1 MEQTLAGQP
10 SVSGQAY
17 RYWSI
22 SDRVIE
28 RGQKAEQA
36 LAPVFR
42 RLEALREENQLRVL
56 KAMQAARVSES
67 GFGGTTGYGYDDLG
81 REQLEAAFADL
92 MGAERALVRWSITT
106 GTQAIA
112 ACLYGNLRPGDEL
125 LSVTGA
131 PYDTLNA
138 VIGASVGSEE
148 NASDSGLGVGSL
160 RDFGV
165 YFRSVDM
172 APDGLPD
179 WAAVAGAVRPE
190 TRMVLIQRSRGYSS
204 RQALQMS
211 HIERLIQLVRDRK
224 PDVLVMVDNCY
235 GEWTDTR
242 EPCMVGADLCAGS
255 LIKNPGGG
263 IAPGGG
269 YIAGTAAA
277 VERAAAHLT
286 APGLSGHVGATFGV
300 TRLLLQGLFLSPHV
314 VCESLKGMALSAY
327 LFEQEGLKTSPAFDA
342 VRGDIIQVLEFG
354 CAEDMIHFCQGVQQ
368 SAPVDA
374 FVSPVPAPMP
384 GYDCDVIM
392 AAGAF
397 VQGSS
402 LELSADGPLKPP
414 YRAFMQGGLVYEQV
428 KLAALL
434 FLQKMADA
442 ARTAAGSATEPRI

>member
-1 MEQTLAGQP
+1 MEQT
-10 SVSGQAY
+10 SVEQRPVDGRAY
-17 RYWSI
+17 QHWSI
-22 SDRVIE
+22 SEDVIE
-28 RGQKAEQA
+28 RGRQAERV
-36 LAPVFR
+36 LEPVFR

-81 REQLEAAFADL
+81 REQLEAAFAEV

-112 ACLYGNLRPGDEL
+112 ACLYGSLRPGDEL

-131 PYDTLNA
+131 PYDTLTA
-138 VIGASVGSEE
+138 VIGTGTETGGAGPGG
-148 NASDSGLGVGSL
+148 GLGVGSL

-165 YFRSVDM
+165 RFRSVDM
-172 APDGLPD
+172 AADGLPD
-179 WAAVAGAVRPE
+179 WDAVAQAVRPE
-190 TRMVLIQRSRGYSS
+190 TRMVLIQRSRGYSA
-204 RQALQMS
+204 RQALRMA
-211 HIERLIQLVRDRK
+211 HIERLIQSVRAQK
-224 PDVLVMVDNCY
+224 PDVLVLVDNCY

-242 EPCMVGADLCAGS
+242 EPCAAGADLCAGS

-286 APGLSGHVGATFGV
+286 APGLGRHVGATFGV
-300 TRLLLQGLFLSPHV
+300 TRLLMQGLFLSPHV
-314 VCESLKGMALSAY
+314 VCESLKGMALAAY
-327 LFEQEGLKTSPAFDA
+327 LFEQAGLKTSPAFDA

-354 CAEDMIHFCQGVQQ
+354 CAEDMIRFCQGVQQ

-434 FLQKMADA
+434 FLQKTADLGGTPGGPA
-442 ARTAAGSATEPRI
+442 PCA